1 MSSLDVFASI
11 IKMVA
16 ALALVLGL
24 MIAAAY
30 IMKKVM
36 ARAGSGAADEGIIK
50 IVSTRYLGPKNSI
63 MLLEVLGRIMVVG
76 VSNHQMSMLATIS
89 DPEALEQL
97 REAAGRARRPF
108 PIKDVFKDRTKWAAA
123 VSLSGKGKRE
133 NG

>member
-1 MSSLDVFASI
+1 MSSVDVFASI
-11 IKMVA
+11 IKMMA

-30 IMKKVM
+30 VMKKIM
-36 ARAGSGAADEGIIK
+36 ARAGSGAADEGMIK
-50 IVSTRYLGPKNSI
+50 IVSTRYLGPKNNI

-76 VSNHQMSMLATIS
+76 VSNNQMSLLTTIS
-89 DPEALEQL
+89 DADALEQL

-108 PIKDVFKDRTKWAAA
+108 PIKEVLMERAKWAA
-123 VSLSGKGKRE
+123 VSLPGKGKRD